1 MTEVTPAVAQYGED
15 AEAAIAVASARVS
28 NWDRWGPDDARGTV
42 NFIDREKRVAASALV
57 RRGETFSLSLPF
69 DNDGPQNGWKRRV
82 NPVHTMTSTGMDTAE
97 IMGLPH
103 GLSVADDC
111 VFMPL
116 QCSTQWD
123 GLGHVFDHGIGW
135 NNRVAARTVTSE
147 GDLATGIEHVAE
159 PMISRGVLLDV
170 GRALADGELPDGYA
184 ITPDDLDATIAAQG
198 ATSSVGRGDILLVRT
213 GQLTRVRRGTG
224 WGTYAGG
231 PAPGLS
237 FITAEWLHARE
248 IAAVATD
255 TWGVEVRPERVPELD
270 AAAAP
275 GAPAA
280 RRTAARR
287 DVGPRPARRRLRR
300 GRHIR
305 VPACCT
311 AAAVHRG
318 CGLTGESDRGQVVAM
333 PSLSMLQKAWATCS
347 AVALPPGRNH

>member
-1 MTEVTPAVAQYGED
+1 M
-15 AEAAIAVASARVS
+15 
-28 NWDRWGPDDARGTV
+28 
-42 NFIDREKRVAASALV
+42 

-170 GRALADGELPDGYA
+170 GRVLADGELPDGYA

-237 FITAEWLHARE
+237 FTTAEWLHARE

-255 TWGVEVRPERVPELD
+255 TWGVEVRPNEFPNSMQPLHQVLLPHVGLLLGEMWDLD
-270 AAAAP
+270 RLAADCAADGTYEFLLAAQP
-275 GAPAA
+275 LPFTGA
-280 RRTAARR
+280 
-287 DVGPRPARRRLRR
+287 VGSPVNP
-300 GRHIR
+300 I
-305 VPACCT
+305 
-311 AAAVHRG
+311 AV
-318 CGLTGESDRGQVVAM
+318 
-333 PSLSMLQKAWATCS
+333 K
-347 AVALPPGRNH
+347 

>member
-1 MTEVTPAVAQYGED
+1 MTDVTTPAVARYGND
-15 AEAAIAVASARVS
+15 AEAAIASVSASVS

-42 NFIDREKRVAASALV
+42 NFIDADKRVAASSLV
-57 RRGETFSLSLPF
+57 IRGETFSLSLPF

-147 GDLATGIEHVAE
+147 GDLATGIEHVSE
-159 PMISRGVLLDV
+159 PMVSRGVLLDV
-170 GRALADGELPDGYA
+170 GRVLAGGELPDGYA
-184 ITPDDLDATIAAQG
+184 ITPADLDATIEAQG
-198 ATSSVGRGDILLVRT
+198 ASSAVGRGDILLVRT
-213 GQLTRVRRGTG
+213 GQLTRVRRGVG

-237 FITAEWLHARE
+237 FTTAEWLHARE

-255 TWGVEVRPERVPELD
+255 TWGVEVRPNEFPNSMQPLHQVLLPHVGLLLGEMWDLD
-270 AAAAP
+270 RLAADCAADGTYEFLLAAQP
-275 GAPAA
+275 LPFTGA
-280 RRTAARR
+280 
-287 DVGPRPARRRLRR
+287 VGSPVNP
-300 GRHIR
+300 I
-305 VPACCT
+305 
-311 AAAVHRG
+311 AV
-318 CGLTGESDRGQVVAM
+318 
-333 PSLSMLQKAWATCS
+333 K
-347 AVALPPGRNH
+347 